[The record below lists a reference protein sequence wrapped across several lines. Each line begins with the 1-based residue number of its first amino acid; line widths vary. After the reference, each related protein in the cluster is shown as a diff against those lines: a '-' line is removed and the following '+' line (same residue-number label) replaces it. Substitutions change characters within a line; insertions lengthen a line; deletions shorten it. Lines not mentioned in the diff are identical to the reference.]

1 MIAEILSVGTEL
13 LMGQIANTDAQYISR
28 RLSELGVTLYRH
40 TTVGDNPAR
49 VKQALAEALSRS
61 DMVITTG
68 GLGPTEDDLTKEM
81 VGEFF
86 GLPMELDEKSLEAV
100 RARMCRLGRE
110 MTENNN
116 KQAYFPRGAIIM
128 PNECGTAPGCI
139 VERDGQAVAVLPGPP
154 REMKDMFER
163 QLAPWLRKRSGGE
176 HIESRF
182 LRIFGVG
189 ESKTE
194 MLLLDLFHGDNPT
207 LALYCGAGEVTARI
221 SARVPLGEDAS
232 ALIDPMEAE
241 IRRRLGNAVYAAYG
255 PGDEVSLA
263 STVLKMLAKRGETV
277 TTAES
282 CTGGMLISHLIDCPG
297 ASAAV
302 HEGHVTYSNEAKMRV
317 LGVRAE
323 TLEQYGA
330 VSAECALEMAEGARR
345 VSGSTWAI
353 ATTGVAGPDG
363 GTPEKPVGLVY
374 VGIAGPDGV
383 RAERLMLRGDRDW
396 IRTLTCQN
404 ALNLLRAAVPR
415 QCREP
420 APSAPC

>member
-1 MIAEILSVGTEL
+1 MTMVAEILSVGTEL
-13 LMGQIANTDAQYISR
+13 LMGQIANTDAQYLSR

-40 TTVGDNPAR
+40 TTVGDNPSR
-49 VKQALAEALSRS
+49 VKQALAEALERA

-86 GLPMELDEKSLEAV
+86 GLPMELDEKSLEAL
-100 RARMCRLGRE
+100 RTRMCRIGRE

-116 KQAYFPRGAIIM
+116 KQAYFPRSAIIM
-128 PNECGTAPGCI
+128 PNACGTAPGCI
-139 VERDGQAVAVLPGPP
+139 VEHDGKAVAVLPGPP

-163 QLAPWLRKRSGGE
+163 QLAPYLRRRSGE

-182 LRIFGVG
+182 LRVFGVG

-194 MLLLDLFHGDNPT
+194 VLLLDLFHGENPT

-221 SARVPLGEDAS
+221 SARVPLGTDA
-232 ALIDPMEAE
+232 APMIDPMEAE

-255 PGDEVSLA
+255 PGEEVNLA
-263 STVLKMLAKRGETV
+263 STVLKILMERGESIA
-277 TTAES
+277 TAES

-323 TLEQYGA
+323 TLQAHGA

-345 VSGSTWAI
+345 ASGATWALS
-353 ATTGVAGPDG
+353 TTGVAGPDG

-374 VGIAGPDGV
+374 VGVAGPDGA

-396 IRTLTCQN
+396 IRTLACQN
-404 ALNLLRAAVPR
+404 ALNLLRLR
-415 QCREP
+415 LLE
-420 APSAPC
+420 S

>member
-1 MIAEILSVGTEL
+1 MTMVAEILSVGTEL
-13 LMGQIANTDAQYISR
+13 LMGQIANTDAQYLSR

-40 TTVGDNPAR
+40 TTVGDNPSR
-49 VKQALAEALSRS
+49 VKQALAEALERA

-100 RARMCRLGRE
+100 RTRMCRIGRE

-128 PNECGTAPGCI
+128 PNACGTAPGCI
-139 VERDGQAVAVLPGPP
+139 VEHDGKAVAALLGPP

-163 QLAPWLRKRSGGE
+163 QLAPYLRRRSGE

-182 LRIFGVG
+182 LRVFGVG

-194 MLLLDLFHGDNPT
+194 VLLLDLFHGENPT

-221 SARVPLGEDAS
+221 SARVPLGTDA
-232 ALIDPMEAE
+232 APMIDPMEAE

-255 PGDEVSLA
+255 PGEEVNLA
-263 STVLKMLAKRGETV
+263 STVLKILMERGESIA
-277 TTAES
+277 TAES

-323 TLEQYGA
+323 TLQAHGA

-345 VSGSTWAI
+345 ASGATWALS
-353 ATTGVAGPDG
+353 TTGVAGPDG

-374 VGIAGPDGV
+374 VGVAGPDGA

-396 IRTLTCQN
+396 IRTLACQN
-404 ALNLLRAAVPR
+404 ALNLLRLR
-415 QCREP
+415 LLE
-420 APSAPC
+420 S

>member
-1 MIAEILSVGTEL
+1 M
-13 LMGQIANTDAQYISR
+13 
-28 RLSELGVTLYRH
+28 
-40 TTVGDNPAR
+40 
-49 VKQALAEALSRS
+49 
-61 DMVITTG
+61 
-68 GLGPTEDDLTKEM
+68 
-81 VGEFF
+81 
-86 GLPMELDEKSLEAV
+86 
-100 RARMCRLGRE
+100 
-110 MTENNN
+110 
-116 KQAYFPRGAIIM
+116 
-128 PNECGTAPGCI
+128 
-139 VERDGQAVAVLPGPP
+139 LPGPP

-163 QLAPWLRKRSGGE
+163 QLAPWLRKRSGE

-255 PGDEVSLA
+255 PGEEVSLA

-345 VSGSTWAI
+345 VSGSDLGHCHHGRCRPRRRHAGKAGRSGLRGHCRPRRRTRRAPD
-353 ATTGVAGPDG
+353 AARRPRLDPHADLPKRPQPPPLPAVPAASAFGSVLTQPRPVTNGGGVAAFRFAWGDG
-363 GTPEKPVGLVY
+363 SG
-374 VGIAGPDGV
+374 
-383 RAERLMLRGDRDW
+383 
-396 IRTLTCQN
+396 
-404 ALNLLRAAVPR
+404 
-415 QCREP
+415 
-420 APSAPC
+420 